1 MCGVA
6 FRNFESAFP
15 HLIDFARFK
24 IGHTPRKFPVFANYC
39 KRPPLASTHI
49 CRKKDAGSPFFTCF
63 SILAQVFFKC
73 KNFFRPPDFRLELSD
88 FDTYICNNLYL
99 IRGSVLL
106 CLLQGTSVKEQKA
119 ELPRQ
124 PESTGASAGERPPL
138 CGDRRK
144 TTGSGNRK
152 HGCLCGEK
160 RNFLCGAVKKL
171 IKKGA
176 KQLCPH
182 LLRTE

>member
-1 MCGVA
+1 MAGSCFSTHRRAFRFSAFKKPRKLNVPGWQNSLCGVA

-73 KNFFRPPDFRLELSD
+73 KNFFRPPDFRLGLSD
-88 FDTYICNNLYL
+88 FNTYICNNLYL

-106 CLLQGTSVKEQKA
+106 CLLQGTSVKMKK
-119 ELPRQ
+119 R
-124 PESTGASAGERPPL
+124 SRRG
-138 CGDRRK
+138 RRK
-144 TTGSGNRK
+144 RS
-152 HGCLCGEK
+152 CL
-160 RNFLCGAVKKL
+160 
-171 IKKGA
+171 
-176 KQLCPH
+176 
-182 LLRTE
+182 